1 MKVLIYSHSFA
12 PDIGGVE
19 TYAMLLA
26 QGLTFYGESEKVEV
40 TIATSTSANGFNDS
54 TLPFRVVRRP
64 GIAALAKLIRHSDV
78 INLAG
83 PTLAPMLL
91 CKMLRKPMV
100 VEHHGYQAICPNG
113 LLLFHPKRVVCND
126 RYMRGRYL
134 SCLECNASETGLAGS
149 LKMLILTGPR
159 RWLCGRASVNLCI
172 SQHVLK
178 RMRLR
183 RSVVVYYGVPGENE
197 GNQVAVAEPTL
208 TQGAAGPTLTIA
220 YVGRLVFE
228 KDVMTLVEAVR
239 LAHSSNHN
247 VRLKIIGDGPE
258 RERIE
263 KAIKSGT
270 FDPPILL
277 TGFLVGDALAEALK
291 SVQIVVIPTM
301 MEETAGLAVM
311 EQMMRGRPVIVSDI
325 GGLAEVA
332 GDGGLTF
339 PPGDANAL
347 AECLRRLID
356 HPDWVVDLGR
366 KAGARAHTVFTQAR
380 MVDEHRRIFESLT
393 AGRPN

>member
-1 MKVLIYSHSFA
+1 
-12 PDIGGVE
+12 
-19 TYAMLLA
+19 
-26 QGLTFYGESEKVEV
+26 
-40 TIATSTSANGFNDS
+40 
-54 TLPFRVVRRP
+54 
-64 GIAALAKLIRHSDV
+64 
-78 INLAG
+78 
-83 PTLAPMLL
+83 
-91 CKMLRKPMV
+91 
-100 VEHHGYQAICPNG
+100 
-113 LLLFHPKRVVCND
+113 
-126 RYMRGRYL
+126 
-134 SCLECNASETGLAGS
+134 
-149 LKMLILTGPR
+149 
-159 RWLCGRASVNLCI
+159 
-172 SQHVLK
+172 
-178 RMRLR
+178 MRLR
-183 RSVVVYYGVPGENE
+183 RSVVVYYGVAGVNE
-197 GNQVAVAEPTL
+197 GNQVAAAQPPL
-208 TQGAAGPTLTIA
+208 TRGAAGQTLTIA

-247 VRLKIIGDGPE
+247 VLLKIIGDGPE

-270 FDPPILL
+270 FDPPIQL

-347 AECLRRLID
+347 AGCLRRLMD
-356 HPDWVVDLGR
+356 DPKLVADLGIRAR
-366 KAGARAHTVFTQAR
+366 KRAQALFLDKR
-380 MVDEHRRIFESLT
+380 MVDEHIGLFRSSIGQAT
-393 AGRPN
+393 W

>member
-26 QGLTFYGESEKVEV
+26 QGLSSYGESEKVEV
-40 TIATSTSANGFNDS
+40 TIATSTSAIGFDDS
-54 TLPFRVVRRP
+54 ALPFRVVRRP

-91 CKMLRKPMV
+91 CKMLGKPVV

-113 LLLFHPKRVVCND
+113 LLLFHPERVVCND
-126 RYMRGRYL
+126 RFMRRRYL
-134 SCLECNASETGLAGS
+134 SCLKCNVSEIGWIRS

-159 RWLCGRASVNLCI
+159 RWLCGHASVNLCI

-183 RSVVVYYGVPGENE
+183 RSVVVYYGVPGVNE
-197 GNQVAVAEPTL
+197 GNQVAVVEPPL
-208 TQGAAGPTLTIA
+208 TRGAAGQTLTIA

-247 VRLKIIGDGPE
+247 VLLKIIGDGPE

-270 FDPPILL
+270 FDPPIQL

-366 KAGARAHTVFTQAR
+366 KAGTRAHTTFTQAR